1 MNRRQATGRARA
13 AVTPAATSPGSPVTG
28 LPETIDV
35 PFEEV
40 LPASDTPPSTLKSQ
54 GFFHSLN
61 FADAILAVAAVTAI
75 ADLAQHRH
83 AITPWAILLLGAF
96 RAKTVLLERMPL
108 SWPSWLAEIVAFGLP
123 SALMWGAIMWA
134 T

>member
-1 MNRRQATGRARA
+1 MKRKSKTGEGEAILLTPTPGA
-13 AVTPAATSPGSPVTG
+13 AVTPV
-28 LPETIDV
+28 PELIDAD
-35 PFEEV
+35 FEEA
-40 LPASDTPPSTLKSQ
+40 LPAGDTCHPPMKSR
-54 GFFHSLN
+54 GWLDGWDLAL
-61 FADAILAVAAVTAI
+61 ADAIVAIVAVTAI

>member
-1 MNRRQATGRARA
+1 MKRKSTSGEGEVAVLTSTPGA
-13 AVTPAATSPGSPVTG
+13 AVTPV
-28 LPETIDV
+28 PELIDAD
-35 PFEEV
+35 FD
-40 LPASDTPPSTLKSQ
+40 PAQPYSDTCPSPLKSR
-54 GFFHSLN
+54 GWLDGWDLAL
-61 FADAILAVAAVTAI
+61 ADAIVAIVAVTAI

-83 AITPWAILLLGAF
+83 AITPWAVLLLGAF